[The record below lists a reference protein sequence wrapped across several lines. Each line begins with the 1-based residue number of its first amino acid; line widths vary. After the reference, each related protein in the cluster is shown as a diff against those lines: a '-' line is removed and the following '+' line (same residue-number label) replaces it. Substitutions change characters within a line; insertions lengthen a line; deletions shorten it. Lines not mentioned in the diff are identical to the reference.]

1 MNQNA
6 ADTVYRKKENW
17 NKALARRMQIRC
29 CHHSYGKNNMREAL
43 KVSASLGQEKVGR
56 QTDQELAQ
64 SYFELQ
70 KLRQQLRVAECRRA
84 MPNPA
89 PHGFVP
95 KNLH

>member
-6 ADTVYRKKENW
+6 ADTVYQKKENW
-17 NKALARRMQIRC
+17 NKALARRMHIRC
-29 CHHSYGKNNMREAL
+29 CHHSYEKNNMSEAL
-43 KVSASLGQEKVGR
+43 KASASLSQEKVGR
-56 QTDQELAQ
+56 QADQELAQ

-70 KLRQQLRVAECRRA
+70 KLRQQLRVAECGRA

-89 PHGFVP
+89 PHGFVA

>member
-1 MNQNA
+1 M
-6 ADTVYRKKENW
+6 
-17 NKALARRMQIRC
+17 
-29 CHHSYGKNNMREAL
+29 SEAL

-70 KLRQQLRVAECRRA
+70 KLRQQLRVAECGRA
-84 MPNPA
+84 IPNPA
-89 PHGFVP
+89 PRGFVA

>member
-1 MNQNA
+1 M
-6 ADTVYRKKENW
+6 
-17 NKALARRMQIRC
+17 
-29 CHHSYGKNNMREAL
+29 SEAL
-43 KVSASLGQEKVGR
+43 KVSASLGQGKVGR

-64 SYFELQ
+64 SYCELQ